1 MTKAGAQIDDVRQKL
16 DRRAKPHAAR
26 QRSRRL
32 PRASTTYPCNGQS
45 ALCRCL
51 TLGLASPCIVGVGGS
66 ELNTLNSCGA
76 IMGYDY
82 ARVYVI
88 DRCANSGN
96 LD

>member
-1 MTKAGAQIDDVRQKL
+1 
-16 DRRAKPHAAR
+16 
-26 QRSRRL
+26 
-32 PRASTTYPCNGQS
+32 
-45 ALCRCL
+45 
-51 TLGLASPCIVGVGGS
+51 VGVGGS

-88 DRCANSGN
+88 DRCANFGN

>member
-1 MTKAGAQIDDVRQKL
+1 MQRVNVRDGCRGPQ
-16 DRRAKPHAAR
+16 
-26 QRSRRL
+26 QR
-32 PRASTTYPCNGQS
+32 TYPCNGQS